1 MKRILALV
9 LSTALLLSGCG
20 AAPEYTEGPGAA
32 YAAPL
37 QLADPAYP
45 AMAQRPDPS
54 DDTEKSYSAYD
65 SA

>member
-45 AMAQRPDPS
+45 AMAQRPGS
-54 DDTEKSYSAYD
+54 FGRYGKELQRL
-65 SA
+65 